1 MNNVLMVII
10 TGVIFWLGGFAVGA
24 GAGAWAVK
32 RNIGRVLDDYSSFS
46 DEISVQYVL
55 DIVEEA

>member
-10 TGVIFWLGGFAVGA
+10 TGVIFWLGGFATGASA
-24 GAGAWAVK
+24 GAYAVK

>member
-24 GAGAWAVK
+24 GAGAWSVK
-32 RNIGRVLDDYSSFS
+32 RNIGRVLANRHNIGDR
-46 DEISVQYVL
+46 ISVREVL
-55 DIVEEA
+55 DIADEA